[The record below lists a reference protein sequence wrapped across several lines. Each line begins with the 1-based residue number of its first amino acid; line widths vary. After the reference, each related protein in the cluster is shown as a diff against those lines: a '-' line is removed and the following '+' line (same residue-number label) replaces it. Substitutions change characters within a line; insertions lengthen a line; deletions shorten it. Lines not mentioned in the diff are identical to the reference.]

1 MKNALLLS
9 LLATTAAAQTA
20 PRIGAAGAVSGK
32 VTAAGAGAA
41 ARTLSS
47 GSQVFHKDSV
57 TTDSKGKLQV
67 MLLDET
73 VFTVGPDSNIVLDEF
88 IYDPFTG
95 AGKVTAN
102 VTKGVFRFVTGQ
114 VAGKRPADM
123 KIKIPAGT
131 IGIRGTFGA
140 GSVQPNGDTLLGLLG
155 PGPDNNG
162 GERVG
167 GMDIDTGN
175 DTQSLDEPGTGVTVK
190 SDGEVSEPFTLTPEQ
205 TESLNAGGSDDS
217 GSSGGSGGQTAAS
230 GGSDEGDDGESA
242 SDSAGQDTAAAGES
256 SSATGD
262 VGDSTSELGDDTNTA
277 AQDAAESAGIQD
289 GVATWDDV
297 RTLQSGQAHYYAT
310 GDWNLTTCNN
320 GSCANNSNGS
330 MSFQMNID
338 FGARTYGGNGSS
350 ISGNDSDSNAFGGSP
365 VNASAPLGVEGFESL
380 AGLAKISSVSGACA
394 ASIDLV
400 NANGVAADHANAT
413 LTYDDGSNVGSGTV
427 LGLKFDGLI
436 PQ

>member
-9 LLATTAAAQTA
+9 LIAATASAQTA

-32 VTAAGAGAA
+32 VTAAAGGAA

-67 MLLDET
+67 MLLDQT

-175 DTQSLDEPGTGVTVK
+175 DTQSLDEPGTGVTIK
-190 SDGEVSEPFTLTPEQ
+190 PDGDVSEPFTLTPEQ
-205 TESLNAGGSDDS
+205 TASLNAGGSDKGAGGGS
-217 GSSGGSGGQTAAS
+217 ETSAASSGG
-230 GGSDEGDDGESA
+230 GSEEESA
-242 SDSAGQDTAAAGES
+242 SESAGEDSALASQSAGETGDADELSSSLGEDTITAAQSATTGGAFGWEDLRNSLASGSAFYNGVGNYACSGAEVCLSPGSGTFALHFQVDWGNRTIGGGGS
-256 SSATGD
+256 SSHFAFVSGPLLLSAEQPGSNIPVTSFASLTGDARLTQGTDYTGSDPNFNGSSFKFTDANTVSGSLQYSNGTDSATGS
-262 VGDSTSELGDDTNTA
+262 VTT
-277 AQDAAESAGIQD
+277 
-289 GVATWDDV
+289 VC
-297 RTLQSGQAHYYAT
+297 QSG
-310 GDWNLTTCNN
+310 C
-320 GSCANNSNGS
+320 
-330 MSFQMNID
+330 
-338 FGARTYGGNGSS
+338 
-350 ISGNDSDSNAFGGSP
+350 P
-365 VNASAPLGVEGFESL
+365 P
-380 AGLAKISSVSGACA
+380 
-394 ASIDLV
+394 
-400 NANGVAADHANAT
+400 
-413 LTYDDGSNVGSGTV
+413 
-427 LGLKFDGLI
+427 
-436 PQ
+436 

>member
-9 LLATTAAAQTA
+9 LLAATASAQTA

-32 VTAAGAGAA
+32 VTASGGGGA
-41 ARTLSS
+41 ARTLTS

-57 TTDSKGKLQV
+57 TTDAKGKLQV
-67 MLLDET
+67 MLLDQT

-155 PGPDNNG
+155 PGPNNNG
-162 GERVG
+162 DERVG

-190 SDGEVSEPFTLTPEQ
+190 SDGDVSEPFTLTPEQ
-205 TESLNAGGSDDS
+205 TESLNAGGSDEGAGGGS
-217 GSSGGSGGQTAAS
+217 GTSSSSSGGGP
-230 GGSDEGDDGESA
+230 EEESA
-242 SDSAGQDTAAAGES
+242 SESAGEDTALASRSAGVTGDVDDLSSSLDEDTITAAQSPTTGGAFGWEDLRNSLASGSAFYNGVGNYTCSGTEVCS
-256 SSATGD
+256 SPGSGTFALHFQVDWGGRTIGGGGSSSHFAFVSGPLLISAEQPGSNIPVTSFASLTGDARLTQGTDYTGSDPNFNGSSFKFTDANTVSGSLQYSNGTDSATGS
-262 VGDSTSELGDDTNTA
+262 VTT
-277 AQDAAESAGIQD
+277 
-289 GVATWDDV
+289 VC
-297 RTLQSGQAHYYAT
+297 QSG
-310 GDWNLTTCNN
+310 C
-320 GSCANNSNGS
+320 
-330 MSFQMNID
+330 
-338 FGARTYGGNGSS
+338 
-350 ISGNDSDSNAFGGSP
+350 P
-365 VNASAPLGVEGFESL
+365 P
-380 AGLAKISSVSGACA
+380 
-394 ASIDLV
+394 
-400 NANGVAADHANAT
+400 
-413 LTYDDGSNVGSGTV
+413 
-427 LGLKFDGLI
+427 
-436 PQ
+436 